1 MKQSI
6 FISQFKNHFIA
17 FLAIILLASQIF
29 DAFHQTS
36 HNLKSNLDHSFENNY
51 SKNSH
56 LSSKKNHSSKD
67 HSNHQCLICGF
78 AQFFK
83 LSFDE
88 ELILFFFNAVFL
100 IFGLKKFQRFLK
112 NLLSTHN
119 LSRGPPKLV

>member
-6 FISQFKNHFIA
+6 FIPQFKNHFIA
-17 FLAIILLASQIF
+17 FLAIILLVSQIF
-29 DAFHQTS
+29 GAIHHAS
-36 HNLKSNLDHSFENNY
+36 HDLKSNSDHSFKNNY

-67 HSNHQCLICGF
+67 HSNHQCLICSF

-88 ELILFFFNAVFL
+88 ELVLFFFNVVFS

-119 LSRGPPKLV
+119 LSRAPPKLV